1 MDKIKMMS
9 KIKEIHLENKNII
22 KYLKEI
28 DGRTNNSIE
37 DIMISYDF
45 QAGSYTKAYKKDPKQ
60 KENFCSCLANI
71 INNLEDCNSI
81 LEVGVVR
88 ELL

>member
-45 QAGSYTKAYKKDPKQ
+45 QAGSYTKAYKKIQNKR
-60 KENFCSCLANI
+60 KIFVL
-71 INNLEDCNSI
+71 
-81 LEVGVVR
+81 V
-88 ELL
+88 LLI